1 MPFLPNL
8 LTLCRFPGALGLLWF
23 PTGSAAFWACYLL
36 CGLTDVLDGWLAQR
50 LHVESVSGARLDSAA
65 DLCFTLTVLLRLWPV
80 LTASRAVLACCAVTA
95 LLRLGAAAVVKL
107 RFGSFGFL
115 HTRANKVTGVLLFL
129 SLPLYWA
136 VRRLPLLA
144 PVCLAALFSAGQELY
159 LAFAASAWEPD
170 KPGR

>member
-1 MPFLPNL
+1 M
-8 LTLCRFPGALGLLWF
+8 
-23 PTGSAAFWACYLL
+23 
-36 CGLTDVLDGWLAQR
+36 
-50 LHVESVSGARLDSAA
+50 
-65 DLCFTLTVLLRLWPV
+65 
-80 LTASRAVLACCAVTA
+80 TA

-170 KPGR
+170 RPGR